1 MTIRK
6 EFITMIKALD
16 YNPNFEEKTLAVLF
30 ADTKEEVTGTLSI
43 VGLPQGVMPDYGSR
57 LITAKGELA
66 FLDSEGTWNWVS
78 TGGSG
83 ASLPEVTTDD
93 NGDVLTVVE
102 GEWSKATPTSKIVY
116 YDITYSNS
124 TYSLPENIT
133 IGTLLNDITNGK
145 YVILRY
151 HGILF
156 TLVNDATS
164 SDPTLRFSAV
174 YTLSDNLRYQE
185 LSKAKSSSTSNTLT
199 MTSKTITTS

>member
-1 MTIRK
+1 
-6 EFITMIKALD
+6 MIKALD